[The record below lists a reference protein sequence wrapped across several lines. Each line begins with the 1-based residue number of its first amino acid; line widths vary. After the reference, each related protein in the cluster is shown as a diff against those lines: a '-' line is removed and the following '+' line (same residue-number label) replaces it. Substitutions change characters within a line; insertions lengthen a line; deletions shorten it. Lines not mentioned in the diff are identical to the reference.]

1 MAALISVGFG
11 NMINGDKV
19 TAVVNAESAP
29 VKRMIASA
37 KEQGLLIDATQG
49 RKTKS
54 VFVMESGQLVVSGL
68 QADTIAGRFS
78 AGQGDENE
86 E

>member
-29 VKRMIASA
+29 IKRMIASA
-37 KEQGLLIDATQG
+37 KENGLLIDATQG

-54 VFVMESGQLVVSGL
+54 VVVMESGQLVVSGL